1 MPWKGKL
8 KQKKSPVFVLLLLF
22 MICVTLQ
29 PSKRMA
35 YICILMW
42 RFYNV
47 VRFVRTGI
55 IFTVI
60 YYFMLITVRL
70 MEKYIQVSQEDWIK
84 LRESVPYVKLYRY
97 NPKHLYPKL
106 NGYGDNGQRIVWSSC
121 GFHVLYLATCA

>member
-1 MPWKGKL
+1 
-8 KQKKSPVFVLLLLF
+8 
-22 MICVTLQ
+22 
-29 PSKRMA
+29 MA